1 MESESQNLENDGCE
15 LKKRAMNAFMLFV
28 LIKSSYF
35 TYLLGFLIFSYY
47 IVIKRNIKTLE
58 TGISS
63 DFFLPKKTEFKI
75 KDI

>member
-1 MESESQNLENDGCE
+1 MESESQNLENDGRE
-15 LKKRAMNAFMLFV
+15 LKKRAMNAFMFFV
-28 LIKSSYF
+28 LMKSSYF
-35 TYLLGFLIFSYY
+35 TCLLGFLIFSYY

-63 DFFLPKKTEFKI
+63 DFFCLKRQFKI